1 MGNCSEWMEPETRM
15 ADTYAN
21 DITQNPVTEIHI
33 KARKV
38 LGATN
43 WNASFE
49 FRPHHSLWE

>member
-1 MGNCSEWMEPETRM
+1 LGNCSEWMEPETRM

-33 KARKV
+33 KAREV

-49 FRPHHSLWE
+49 FRPHHSLRE